1 MKPFTTIAVLIF
13 AIIALAH
20 LLRLVRGFEVV
31 VAGTAVPQWVSI
43 AGLIVAALLAVM
55 VWRESRLR

>member
-1 MKPFTTIAVLIF
+1 MKPFTSIAVILF

-31 VAGTAVPQWVSI
+31 VAGTAVPQWASI
-43 AGLIVAALLAVM
+43 VGLIVAALLAIM
-55 VWRESRLR
+55 VWRESRYS